1 MFAEAKKSEKKRKAY
16 MPEAEDNFFFFSFWF
31 NKLKLLER
39 NNSPEGKLL
48 YDL

>member
-16 MPEAEDNFFFFSFWF
+16 MPEAEDNFFFSFWF